1 MPECLKQLDY
11 TWEESNFIPFGT
23 STRPDD
29 YGKGYSKGLAD
40 E

>member
-11 TWEESNFIPFGT
+11 TREGANFVPSGT

-29 YGKGYSKGLAD
+29 YEKGYSKGLAD